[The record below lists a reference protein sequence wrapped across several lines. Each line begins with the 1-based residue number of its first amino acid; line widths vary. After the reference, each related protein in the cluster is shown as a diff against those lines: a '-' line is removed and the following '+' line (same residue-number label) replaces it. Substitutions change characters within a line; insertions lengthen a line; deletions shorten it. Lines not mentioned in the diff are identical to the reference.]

1 MAGVPSSVVFH
12 KFGSSSRPFTTSV
25 AGTVHQYFYT
35 RSRATS
41 GTSYGARFQH
51 YIAGAAGAGAAL
63 RVYGLIKGVA
73 GSVLGIEATGELNSA
88 TGSSVTASTGCVAA
102 GRFVCSIQIDPSTT
116 GRAACLILDTDVKTS
131 LSPLTM
137 ESNAYIHVR
146 KSGAGTNI
154 GNLFYFENV
163 AGAASDTTVTT
174 TVHDTSAPTTAIRAI
189 KCDFAGT
196 DGWVYVFSDT
206 PSGS

>member
-1 MAGVPSSVVFH
+1 MAAVPSTVVFH

-41 GTSYGARFQH
+41 GSSYGARFQH
-51 YIAGAAGAGAAL
+51 YIAGAAGQGAAL
-63 RVYGLIKGVA
+63 RAYGLIKGVA

-137 ESNAYIHVR
+137 ESNAYIHIR
-146 KSGAGTNI
+146 KTGAGTNI

-163 AGAASDTTVTT
+163 LGTASDTAVITT
-174 TVHDTSAPTTAIRAI
+174 KHDTSAAATADWAI
-189 KCDFAGT
+189 KVDVAGT
-196 DGWVYVFSDT
+196 PGWIDVSKDT
-206 PSGS
+206 PAN